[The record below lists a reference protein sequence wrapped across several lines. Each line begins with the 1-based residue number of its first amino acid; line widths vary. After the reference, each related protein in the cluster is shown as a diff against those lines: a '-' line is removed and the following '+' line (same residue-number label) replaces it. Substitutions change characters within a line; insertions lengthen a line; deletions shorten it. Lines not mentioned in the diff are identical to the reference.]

1 MQQDGPKLNMMPMFL
16 LCLLFL
22 FSALACLV
30 FWPQYAGWAMILMG
44 AVLRNLQKYFHIR

>member
-1 MQQDGPKLNMMPMFL
+1 ML

-44 AVLRNLQKYFHIR
+44 AVDLALLVAFCAVLGRDL